1 MNSSTNS
8 KRKWIIFFS
17 FVLIYALLVAADT
30 YSTYQYTPDLT
41 MEANPL
47 ISVLGYGWKSIFI
60 VDIILIIVYGFL
72 IYFPLVYY
80 KRTVIPNKGFLNYIS
95 LFSKTKM
102 AGFIVVGWL
111 VLSAGIAS
119 RLYVL
124 SGLDQK
130 YCILC
135 LLKKPHTYCNMAVVN
150 VGIGKLII
158 PFVMFAV
165 VGTIVLLSTF
175 LWIFREY
182 KINKKAL
189 ENTPDC

>member
-1 MNSSTNS
+1 MKSSTQS

-17 FVLIYALLVAADT
+17 FVLIYALLVAADA
-30 YSTYQYTPDLT
+30 YSTYLYTPDLT
-41 MEANPL
+41 MEGNAL
-47 ISVLGYGWKSIFI
+47 VSVFGYGWKSIFI
-60 VDIILIIVYGFL
+60 EDIIVIIVYGFL
-72 IYFPLVYY
+72 IYFPIVYY

-95 LFSKTKM
+95 LFSKQKM

-150 VGIGKLII
+150 VGNGRLVI
-158 PFVMFAV
+158 PFVMFAA

-175 LWIFREY
+175 LWILREY

-189 ENTPDC
+189 ENAPDC